1 MKRDR
6 YTLVITPAHGAAAWL
21 TCHACDGRTVTT
33 LRAGEIDLADLVEA
47 VNVHDTTV
55 HLTEDL
61 RAVRTMADRINQ
73 LIEDR

>member
-47 VNVHDTTV
+47 VNVHDT
-55 HLTEDL
+55 EDL